1 MSEVKKKK
9 KADLLSLQHR
19 HLYVRHRLV
28 RVRGRRKKKKNTI
41 HESIFVLGNNMSRL
55 S

>member
-9 KADLLSLQHR
+9 CRPPKPAAQAPVCQTQACKSERQ
-19 HLYVRHRLV
+19 
-28 RVRGRRKKKKNTI
+28 KEKKKNTI